1 MRCSPGQLSTDDST
15 RWLKR
20 DRGTLLDLL
29 IMCERPERRQTFP
42 FSLGRC
48 HAVTEGYEAARP
60 GAFLQTTPAGTK
72 KRPGNT
78 PRSLKNVRATETAT
92 DVSVLPREMSRSD
105 RGVRGREA
113 WSVFQNSYRR
123 RQKKRPK
130 NTPRSLKNVRAKGL
144 EPIRTKAPDPKSG
157 LATNYNTLAN
167 PFRKTHNMKPIA
179 EYNLVGSCRI
189 LCPKRNAKIV
199 KDFQF
204 SKPVRIFAKNTE
216 KKYDICASKKTNR
229 KNRGPELETKTG

>member
-1 MRCSPGQLSTDDST
+1 MQPWEVRFAHPCRARARHPIHKAMGGHASHGRTS
-15 RWLKR
+15 
-20 DRGTLLDLL
+20 DRAFVRLGWS
-29 IMCERPERRQTFP
+29 IFQKSSRR
-42 FSLGRC
+42 RK
-48 HAVTEGYEAARP
+48 
-60 GAFLQTTPAGTK
+60 K

-78 PRSLKNVRATETAT
+78 PQSLKNVRATETAR
-92 DVSVLPREMSRSD
+92 DVSILPREMSRSD

-113 WSVFQNSYRR
+113 LSVSPNNSRR
-123 RQKKRPK
+123 RKKKRPRS
-130 NTPRSLKNVRAKGL
+130 TPQSLKDVRAKGL

-179 EYNLVGSCRI
+179 EYDLVGSCRI

-204 SKPVRIFAKNTE
+204 SKPVRIFVKKN
-216 KKYDICASKKTNR
+216 D
-229 KNRGPELETKTG
+229 